1 VHLDVDKR
9 DERSKTEGEGHTNI
23 RCLPAREDGLVS
35 GKVEEDEAQNAGYG
49 SEEIEL
55 DDVVV

>member
-23 RCLPAREDGLVS
+23 RCLPARYGLVS